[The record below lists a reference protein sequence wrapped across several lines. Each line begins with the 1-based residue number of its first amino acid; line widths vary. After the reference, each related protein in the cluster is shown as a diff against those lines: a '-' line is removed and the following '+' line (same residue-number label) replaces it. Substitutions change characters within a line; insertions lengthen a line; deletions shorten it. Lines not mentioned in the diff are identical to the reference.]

1 MLVERADVELAA
13 MGPEVLALAWVD
25 ACALGVQVLRVTP
38 LALELLE
45 RAANQNYIAEYNEEQ
60 HDYYCVELS
69 LRSAGFKLSP
79 KE

>member
-1 MLVERADVELAA
+1 

-25 ACALGVQVLRVTP
+25 AGALGVQVLRMTP
-38 LALELLE
+38 LALELLK

-60 HDYYCVELS
+60 HDYCVELS
-69 LRSAGFKLSP
+69 SRSAGFKLSP